1 LSIGALTLG
10 DEFLIADAVG
20 ALQYGDMRDPVPP
33 RQSQNKLKAA
43 ADVESL
49 ELFEMSLV
57 QGP

>member
-1 LSIGALTLG
+1 LTLG

-33 RQSQNKLKAA
+33 RQSQNQLKAA
-43 ADVESL
+43 AEVESF

-57 QGP
+57 KGP